1 VPVLELSPLR
11 LSWLISEVWVLR
23 AEGRDLRSRSK
34 LLKGG
39 FATDDSGAGWNMSYE
54 EFINRVIVISLVYF
68 ND

>member
-1 VPVLELSPLR
+1 M
-11 LSWLISEVWVLR
+11 ISEVELWLLK

-34 LLKGG
+34 LEGG
-39 FATDDSGAGWNMSYE
+39 LDAIAVGENMSYE